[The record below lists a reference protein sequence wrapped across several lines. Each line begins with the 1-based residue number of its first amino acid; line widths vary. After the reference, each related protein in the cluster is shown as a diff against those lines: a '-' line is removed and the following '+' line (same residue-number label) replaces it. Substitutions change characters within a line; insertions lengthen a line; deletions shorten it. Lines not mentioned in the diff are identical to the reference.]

1 MKVKNVIRGLQ
12 REYDLQEINI
22 ISQAES
28 KVYYSGTMDGWK
40 ATDIDLIPLKRK
52 IEDSEVVDRLMFNDR
67 KAFIFIPPLG
77 SKPPSGG
84 RGKPQ

>member
-40 ATDIDLIPLKRK
+40 ATDIDLNPLKRK
-52 IEDSEVVDRLMFNDR
+52 IENSEVVDRLMFNNR
-67 KAFIFIPPLG
+67 KAFIFIPPL
-77 SKPPSGG
+77 
-84 RGKPQ
+84 RA